1 MAAHNSI
8 LRNLFACLV
17 AMATFIHSNA
27 QILDPEIYPNKE
39 TRPRKNSIY
48 GELLGS
54 GFLLSV
60 NYEREIHRTEKL
72 QVNFRIGFGSAI
84 FINAVPLTG
93 INFLIGKK
101 KSYLELG
108 MNGIR
113 TIAFDFFAGTGG
125 IGDYVLANPII
136 GYRFQG
142 EEGFIFRAS
151 LTPFF
156 QLYDPQDWIPDETF
170 VPFAGISFGYKF

>member
-1 MAAHNSI
+1 MAANISI
-8 LRNLFACLV
+8 KRQLLTCLV
-17 AMATFIHSNA
+17 VMATVSMSTA
-27 QILDPEIYPNKE
+27 QILDPDIYPNEE
-39 TRPRKNSIY
+39 TRHRKNSIY

-60 NYEREIHRTEKL
+60 NYEREIHRTDRL

-84 FINAVPLTG
+84 FINAVPLAG
-93 INFLIGKK
+93 VNFLIGQK
-101 KSYLELG
+101 KSFLELG
-108 MNGIR
+108 VNGIR
-113 TIAFDFFAGTGG
+113 TIAFDFFGG
-125 IGDYVLANPII
+125 KGDYVLANPII

-156 QLYDPQDWIPDETF
+156 QLYDPQDWIPDDTF
-170 VPFAGISFGYKF
+170 IPFAGISFGYKF